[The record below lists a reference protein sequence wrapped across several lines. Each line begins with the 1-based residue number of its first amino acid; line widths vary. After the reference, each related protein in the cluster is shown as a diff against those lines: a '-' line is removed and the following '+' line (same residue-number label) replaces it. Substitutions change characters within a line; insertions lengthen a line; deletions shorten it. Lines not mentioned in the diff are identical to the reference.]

1 MLFCLLLPRSSAHN
15 LPLPEV
21 GQFVHFRIDL
31 GQFLVGFDFCMQV
44 HELER
49 NVVLLKR
56 AVVLPRQVAFLFAV
70 IELSQCEVENVESS
84 ILLARRQIDSMIIFQ
99 GVD

>member
-1 MLFCLLLPRSSAHN
+1 MLFCLFLSRLSAHN

-21 GQFVHFRIDL
+21 WQFVHFCIDL
-31 GQFLVGFDFCMQV
+31 RQFLVGFDFCMKV
-44 HELER
+44 YELER
-49 NVVLLKR
+49 NVVLLKS
-56 AVVLPRQVAFLFAV
+56 AVVLPRQVAFLLAV
-70 IELSQCEVENVESS
+70 IELSQREVENVESS